1 MFSKKSCKECK
12 IELTKS
18 LKVAKTDKCIRCWQ
32 NKAYKAG
39 IKVGVKNSRIL
50 LVTESIVNGKKIW
63 TTEC

>member
-1 MFSKKSCKECK
+1 MFSKKCCEECK
-12 IELTKS
+12 IVLDKKHRVSETKR
-18 LKVAKTDKCIRCWQ
+18 CIGCWQ

-50 LVTESIVNGKKIW
+50 LITESTVNGKKIW